1 MMEAEHIQKNQIQIA
16 KNARINHQKVSR
28 GVRAVQAI
36 HHHKGYCLTFQKK
49 KSIRNRENG

>member
-1 MMEAEHIQKNQIQIA
+1 MEAEHIQKNQIQIA

-36 HHHKGYCLTFQKK
+36 HHHKDYCL
-49 KSIRNRENG
+49 SIRNRENG

>member
-1 MMEAEHIQKNQIQIA
+1 MEAEHIQKNQIQIA
-16 KNARINHQKVSR
+16 KNAHINHQKVSR

-36 HHHKGYCLTFQKK
+36 HHHKDYCLTFQKK